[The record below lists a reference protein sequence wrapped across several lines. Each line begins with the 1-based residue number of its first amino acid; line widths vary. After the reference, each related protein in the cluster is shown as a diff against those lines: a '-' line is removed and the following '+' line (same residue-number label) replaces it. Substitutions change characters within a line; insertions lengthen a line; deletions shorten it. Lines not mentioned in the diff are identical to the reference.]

1 MRVFSS
7 VEVAGATDVRVHDR
21 RPVRGGGRPSA
32 IEVGLQDRG
41 NRGVG
46 ARANLER
53 AAAGGFQSL
62 MPEAVG
68 VPEDA
73 DRGAEA
79 LLRMRLLSQDDLDQR
94 RCLRPDLVRSTLVCT
109 ENLIRVDD
117 VKKSPKLAE

>member
-1 MRVFSS
+1 MPSSLRARSWSMVGWVSIACFSS

-32 IEVGLQDRG
+32 IEVGLQDGG

-53 AAAGGFQSL
+53 AATGGFQSL
-62 MPEAVG
+62 IPEAVG

-79 LLRMRLLSQDDLDQR
+79 LLRMRLLAQDDLD
-94 RCLRPDLVRSTLVCT
+94 LPLPIS
-109 ENLIRVDD
+109 
-117 VKKSPKLAE
+117 SM